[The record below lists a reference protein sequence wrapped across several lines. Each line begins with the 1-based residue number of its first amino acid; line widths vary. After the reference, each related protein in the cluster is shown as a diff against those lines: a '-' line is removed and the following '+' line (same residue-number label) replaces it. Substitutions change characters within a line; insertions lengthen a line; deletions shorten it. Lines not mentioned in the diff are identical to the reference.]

1 MAIEEQKAEMSWEE
15 AVSRFLQEN
24 PDYFSRNPRLL
35 AQMEIPHP
43 DTGNAVSLIER
54 QVLALRKDN
63 QALETQLRQL
73 VDNATEN
80 DALAGQLH
88 QFTVELMLA
97 TTIAE
102 IVSLVTDS
110 LQSRFKLDLVV
121 LKLLDSQVG
130 DAVSSEYAISTDDP
144 VIKKIIKKVRSGQSE
159 CGIKLGADEAKAL
172 LDDKPVPTGSLALI
186 PVKLDTNPLGL
197 LVLGSNDEYRFVTD
211 MATTYLDRIGELIA
225 VAVKNQT

>member
-1 MAIEEQKAEMSWEE
+1 MAIEEQQAELSWEE

-43 DTGNAVSLIER
+43 DTGDAVSLIER

-63 QALETQLRQL
+63 QALERQLRQL

-97 TTIAE
+97 TSIGE

-110 LQSRFKLDLVV
+110 LQSRFKLDKVV
-121 LKLLDSQVG
+121 LKLLDSQAG
-130 DAVSSEYAISTDDP
+130 DAASPEYAISTDDP
-144 VIKKIIKKVRSGQSE
+144 VIKDIIKKVQSGQSV
-159 CGIKLGADEAKAL
+159 CGIKFGKDEAKAL
-172 LDDKPVPTGSLALI
+172 LGSESVPTGSLALI
-186 PVKLDTNPLGL
+186 PARQDGLAGL
-197 LVLGSNDEYRFVTD
+197 LVIGSDDEYRFVAD
-211 MATTYLDRIGELIA
+211 MATTYLDRIGALIA
-225 VAVKNQT
+225 VAVRRLT

>member
-1 MAIEEQKAEMSWEE
+1 MAIEEQKAEISWEE

-97 TTIAE
+97 SGIGEIA
-102 IVSLVTDS
+102 SLVTDS

-144 VIKKIIKKVRSGQSE
+144 VIKKIIKKVQSGQSE

-172 LDDKPVPTGSLALI
+172 LGDKSVPTGSLALI

-197 LVLGSNDEYRFVTD
+197 LVLGSNDEYRFVAD